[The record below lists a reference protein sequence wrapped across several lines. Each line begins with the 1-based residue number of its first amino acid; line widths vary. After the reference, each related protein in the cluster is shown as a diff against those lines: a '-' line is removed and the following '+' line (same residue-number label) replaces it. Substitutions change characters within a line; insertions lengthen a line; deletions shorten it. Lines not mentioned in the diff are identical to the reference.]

1 MAEPQLHRSV
11 SNWVAIA
18 TSVATMLGAIA
29 FLYAVEKIAWFNTH
43 PTWQKIADEIG
54 AIIFVTGLIAILW
67 ELRARRALVDE
78 IFAAAKLSERIR
90 HAGVTDA
97 TADFL
102 GDVDWQQLFDGARE
116 VDVFFAYGGGWRG
129 QHVER
134 LREVNR
140 RAGARLRVILPDP
153 TSADTVR
160 ELARRFGYSESEV
173 VAKINES
180 IKTFE
185 NLAREAEATAG
196 IEVWVLPKTPMYSFY
211 RFDDRALF
219 ALYQHKGTRATVP
232 AFTIRRGGSLFTFFE
247 SDLDVMMS
255 GNNATARIVFR
266 KP

>member
-1 MAEPQLHRSV
+1 MAEPQLSRTV

-18 TSVATMLGAIA
+18 TSVVTMLGAVA
-29 FLYAVEKIAWFNTH
+29 LLYVVEKIAWFNTH

-54 AIIFVTGLIAILW
+54 AIVFVTGLIAVLW

-102 GDVDWQQLFDGARE
+102 GDLDWQQFFEGARE
-116 VDVFFAYGGGWRG
+116 IDVFFAYGGGWRG
-129 QHVER
+129 QHIER

-140 RAGARLRVILPDP
+140 RPGARIRVILPDP
-153 TSADTVR
+153 TSTDTVT
-160 ELARRFGYSESEV
+160 ELARRFGYTESV
-173 VAKINES
+173 VVDKINES

-185 NLAREAEATAG
+185 ELAREPGAKAA

-232 AFTIRRGGSLFTFFE
+232 AFTIRRGGSLFAFFE

-255 GNNATARIVFR
+255 GNNPTARIVFR